1 MADRVP
7 ATLPVGVRD
16 YPPAL
21 AEPFYRLQATLVET
35 FCSSGYQNVMTP
47 AFELAHVFELGLGP
61 DAAARVLRFVDPQN
75 GDVLA
80 LRSDITP
87 QIARMV
93 CGPMKDAE
101 LPIRLCYFGR
111 VFRLR
116 EHADWQRREVAQAG
130 IELIG
135 VDGPAADAEV
145 VSLCDAALAAAVV
158 DSDHVISI
166 GHAGLV
172 SSVLEGLDRGS
183 EIRHLIARKDMDS
196 LPDLLHGVPA
206 DRRTAVAALPTLYGE
221 PMDVLKRARAISA
234 LPSTPLDEL
243 EATVA
248 ALGGVHGR
256 IQLDLGEMLGFG
268 YYTGLVFQAWLPGV
282 GQAVAAGGRYNT
294 LLERYGRDLPAAGF
308 ALDEEGLTV
317 AQQGKN

>member
-1 MADRVP
+1 MADRVT

-35 FCSSGYQNVMTP
+35 FCTAGYQNVMTP

-93 CGPMKDAE
+93 CGPMKEAE

-130 IELIG
+130 VELIG
-135 VDGPAADAEV
+135 VDGPEADAEV
-145 VSLCDAALAAAVV
+145 ISLCDAALAAALV
-158 DSDHVISI
+158 DSDHVISV

-172 SSVLEGLDRGS
+172 SAVLEGLERDS
-183 EIRHLIARKDMDS
+183 EIRHLIARKDTDS
-196 LPDLLHGVPA
+196 LAPLLESVPP
-206 DRRTAVAALPTLYGE
+206 DRRAAVAALPTLYGD
-221 PMDVLKRARAISA
+221 PTDVLERARAIPG
-234 LPSTPLDEL
+234 LPGAALDEL

-248 ALGGVHGR
+248 AMDDVRGR
-256 IQLDLGEMLGFG
+256 VQLDLGEMLGFG

-317 AQQGKN
+317 AQRGRN